1 MLRAGLL
8 LPLMLLL
15 LSPSLPGEA
24 QPAAGGTSGV
34 ASADHVVY
42 VKLGTSAIELYGPWK
57 FHTGDNLSWAQPG
70 FDDSGWANMGLV
82 PPEGSDGYV
91 PGWTARGYAGY
102 SGYAW
107 YRLQVVVEGTPGP
120 LALKMPEGVDD
131 AYQVFVDGARI
142 GEFGSF
148 GTRHVTAYSALPRA
162 FRLPPDIRDRT
173 ITIAIRMW
181 MDSATPF
188 NSPDAGGLH
197 GPPVLGYA
205 SIIGAQVQLDWDA
218 IAHYIGSGFLEML
231 ILVMALVMAL
241 TLFWLDWDEKSYV
254 WLAFVCLATI
264 ISNGVVLLDNFTTAV
279 GQTASVLVTD
289 VFATPLRIGCWVLF
303 WGFWFGLPRIRRLH
317 SVVWPAVFLLALGTA
332 LLRAPLYGQH
342 VPVHAAT
349 WIEPLRLCLK
359 LYLGVLL
366 LVVAFQG
373 FKRNKAE
380 GGLAATAVIFAVF
393 ANYQHELR
401 IVHIPTAFTIVGFS
415 ISLGSLSTI
424 VSLLLITIMLL
435 ARFIAARRAEE
446 QWKLEIAQAR
456 HVQEVLIPNKLPQ
469 VAGLSIESEYHPA
482 REVGGD
488 FFQIIPGEDDDSALV
503 VVGDVTGKGL
513 QAGMLVALIVGAV
526 RLQAQVDNNPQQ
538 VLAALNRQLSEREHA
553 SATCLALRFMP
564 DGLVQLANAGH
575 LPPYL
580 NGVEMQI
587 EGALPLGI
595 LPDITYPTLSFR
607 LDSGDSLVL
616 MSDGVAEAQDTHGN
630 LFGFGRTEEL
640 LRSSSSPSKIARA
653 AKEFGQTDDILVL
666 KVQRTTTE
674 AAFADKAVAL
684 AN

>member
-15 LSPSLPGEA
+15 LPSYVRGEA
-24 QPAAGGTSGV
+24 PPAAAETGI
-34 ASADHVVY
+34 ASADHIVY

-57 FHTGDNLSWAQPG
+57 FHTGDNPTWAQPD
-70 FDDSGWANMGLV
+70 FDDSSWANMDMV

-120 LALKMPEGVDD
+120 LSLKMPEAVDD
-131 AYQVFVDGARI
+131 AYQVFVDGQRI

-148 GTRHVTAYSALPRA
+148 NPRHVTAYSALPRA
-162 FRLPPDIRDRT
+162 FRLPPDIRDKK

-205 SIIGAQVQLDWDA
+205 SIIGAQVQLDWDS
-218 IAHYIGSGFLEML
+218 ISHYIGSGFLEML

-241 TLFWLDWDEKSYV
+241 TLFWLDWDEKSYL
-254 WLAFVCLATI
+254 WLALVCLATL

-289 VFATPLRIGCWVLF
+289 VFATPIRIGCWVLF
-303 WGFWFGLPRIRRLH
+303 WGYWFRLPRLRRLH
-317 SVVWPAVFLLALGTA
+317 RAVWPAVFLLALGTVM
-332 LLRAPLYGQH
+332 LRAPLYGQH
-342 VPVHAAT
+342 IPVHAAV
-349 WIEPLRLCLK
+349 WVEPLRLYLK
-359 LYLGVLL
+359 LYLGALL
-366 LVVAFQG
+366 LFVAFRG
-373 FKRNKAE
+373 FKRDKTE
-380 GGLAATAVIFAVF
+380 GGLAAAAVIFAVF

-401 IVHIPTAFTIVGFS
+401 LVHVPTSFTVLGFS

-424 VSLLLITIMLL
+424 VSLLIITIMLL
-435 ARFIAARRAEE
+435 TRFVAARRAEE

-456 HVQEVLIPNKLPQ
+456 HIQEVLIPNKLPQ
-469 VAGLSIESEYHPA
+469 VAGLNIESEYHPA

-488 FFQIIPGEDDDSALV
+488 FFQIIPNEKDGSALI

-526 RLQAQVDNNPQQ
+526 RSQAQVDNSPEL
-538 VLAALNRQLSEREHA
+538 VLGALNRQLAEREHA
-553 SATCLALRFMP
+553 SATCMALRFLP
-564 DGLVQLANAGH
+564 DGVVELANAGH

-595 LPDITYPTLSFR
+595 IGGITYPETSFR
-607 LDSGDSLVL
+607 LDPGDSLML
-616 MSDGVAEAQDTHGN
+616 MSDGIAEAQNAQGK
-630 LFGFGRTEEL
+630 LFGFERTEQL
-640 LRSSSSPSKIARA
+640 LRGAASPAEIADA
-653 AKEFGQTDDILVL
+653 AKDFGQADDILVL
-666 KVQRTTTE
+666 RIQRTALQTPH
-674 AAFADKAVAL
+674 ADTAVAL
-684 AN
+684 AH

>member
-1 MLRAGLL
+1 MLHAGLL

-15 LSPSLPGEA
+15 PPSLRGQA
-24 QPAAGGTSGV
+24 APAATTGV

-42 VKLGTSAIELYGPWK
+42 VKLGTSTIDLYGPWK
-57 FHTGDNLSWAQPG
+57 FHTGDNLAWAQPD
-70 FDDSGWANMGLV
+70 FDDSSWANMNMV

-107 YRLQVVVEGTPGP
+107 YRLQVIVEGTPGP
-120 LALKMPEGVDD
+120 LSLKMPEAVDD
-131 AYQVFVDGARI
+131 AYQVFVDGRRI

-148 GTRHVTAYSALPRA
+148 NPRHVTAYSALPRA
-162 FRLPPDIRDRT
+162 FLLPPDIRDRK

-205 SIIGAQVQLDWDA
+205 SVIGAQVQLDWDA

-231 ILVMALVMAL
+231 ILVMALGMAL
-241 TLFWLDWDEKSYV
+241 TLFWLDWDEKSYL
-254 WLAFVCLATI
+254 WLALVCLATL
-264 ISNGVVLLDNFTTAV
+264 ISNGVVLVDNFTTAV

-289 VFATPLRIGCWVLF
+289 VFATPVRIGCWVLF
-303 WGFWFGLPRIRRLH
+303 WGYWFRLPRLRWLH
-317 SVVWPAVFLLALGTA
+317 RVVWPAVILLALGTA
-332 LLRAPLYGQH
+332 MLRAPLYGQH
-342 VPVHAAT
+342 IPVHAAV
-349 WIEPLRLCLK
+349 WLEPLRLYLK

-366 LVVAFQG
+366 LFVAFQG
-373 FKRNKAE
+373 FKRKKTE
-380 GGLAATAVIFAVF
+380 GGLAAAAILFAVF

-401 IVHIPTAFTIVGFS
+401 LVHIPTAFTILGFN
-415 ISLGSLSTI
+415 ISLGTLSTI
-424 VSLLLITIMLL
+424 VSLLIITIMLL
-435 ARFIAARRAEE
+435 TRFIAARRAEE

-456 HVQEVLIPNKLPQ
+456 HIQEVLIPNKLPQ

-488 FFQIIPGEDDDSALV
+488 FFQIVPNEQDGSALI

-526 RLQAQVDNNPQQ
+526 RSQAQIDNDPEL
-538 VLAALNRQLSEREHA
+538 VLNALNRQLAEREHA
-553 SATCLALRFMP
+553 SATCMALRFLP
-564 DGLVQLANAGH
+564 DGVVELANAGH

-580 NGVEMQI
+580 NGAEMHI

-595 LPDITYPTLSFR
+595 IAGVTYPMISFR
-607 LDSGDSLVL
+607 LGPGDSLVL
-616 MSDGVAEAQDTHGN
+616 MSDGIAEAQNAHGQ
-630 LFGFGRTEEL
+630 LFGFDRTEQL
-640 LRSSSSPSKIARA
+640 LRNSASPAEIADA
-653 AKEFGQTDDILVL
+653 AKDFGQADDILVL
-666 KVQRTTTE
+666 RVHRTADQPTLT
-674 AAFADKAVAL
+674 DKAVAL
-684 AN
+684 AH